1 MLAIKNNQAEQ
12 VRGKAFPCPLCSI
25 ALSVELS
32 CRQKPYCTCNV
43 CGIQIFFRGK
53 VAIKRLA
60 VMLQG
65 QEPLPP
71 DNTLPSVAVELY
83 NRLEKLKKKR
93 SELELEQG
101 IIFRNKDLDNVIAAV
116 DAEIARA
123 QEDLEKTRK
132 ALEKKK

>member
-1 MLAIKNNQAEQ
+1 
-12 VRGKAFPCPLCSI
+12 
-25 ALSVELS
+25 
-32 CRQKPYCTCNV
+32 
-43 CGIQIFFRGK
+43 
-53 VAIKRLA
+53 
-60 VMLQG
+60 
-65 QEPLPP
+65 
-71 DNTLPSVAVELY
+71 VELY

>member
-1 MLAIKNNQAEQ
+1 
-12 VRGKAFPCPLCSI
+12 
-25 ALSVELS
+25 
-32 CRQKPYCTCNV
+32 
-43 CGIQIFFRGK
+43 
-53 VAIKRLA
+53 
-60 VMLQG
+60 MLQG